1 MLSVKRHPTEH
12 VIPSGHPFVIIINRF
27 WGNNLIT
34 CQPIVLLTINS
45 LIPIFKKI
53 FDSLIERK
61 RKEYI
66 TDRIKVTFC
75 EFFES
80 SKTDDNLN
88 LLLRIIHLDFRI
100 GICFLVYNM
109 NIIVMLNNFP
119 LRLLEIL
126 STFLNSKCTISVIS
140 QLNRLLR

>member
-1 MLSVKRHPTEH
+1 M
-12 VIPSGHPFVIIINRF
+12 
-27 WGNNLIT
+27 
-34 CQPIVLLTINS
+34 LLTINS